1 MNDAR
6 VAAARV
12 LAALDLGRTTLA
24 TQLERER
31 PATHDPRDQALYQE
45 LVLGTTRWR
54 AELDARLKPHLRRSI
69 DSLAPAVRA
78 ILRLAAYQLLHLTR
92 VPSHAVVNESVEST
106 RALGHARAAGFVNA
120 VLRNLIRGGRRH
132 TRELQPAPLSELATA
147 LSHPEWLVERWMNRA
162 GFEGC
167 VRWCEFNNAGGAVTV
182 RPIEGDSQTVRGL
195 LREEGLEAEPAR
207 YVRDAIYLPPGALGR
222 VSPSLRDRLVI
233 QDEGAQLVAIAL
245 GATPGDRVLDV
256 CAAPGGKATLLA
268 KTTGPAGFVVAC
280 DHRPARVALLA
291 ETISRAKLHTAV
303 VALDAEGPLPFRADF
318 DRVLLDVPCSGLGV
332 VRREPDIKWN
342 RAESS
347 LRTFARAQQRMIQH
361 AADVVRPGGTLL
373 YATCS
378 SEPEENDDVVE
389 RFLRD
394 RPDFTID
401 PIVLPAGLVHASGS
415 PLVEANGFFATRPD
429 VHQLDAY
436 FAARLVRRNPA

>member
-1 MNDAR
+1 M
-6 VAAARV
+6 
-12 LAALDLGRTTLA
+12 L
-24 TQLERER
+24 
-31 PATHDPRDQALYQE
+31 
-45 LVLGTTRWR
+45 LV
-54 AELDARLKPHLRRSI
+54 
-69 DSLAPAVRA
+69 
-78 ILRLAAYQLLHLTR
+78 
-92 VPSHAVVNESVEST
+92 
-106 RALGHARAAGFVNA
+106 
-120 VLRNLIRGGRRH
+120 
-132 TRELQPAPLSELATA
+132 
-147 LSHPEWLVERWMNRA
+147 
-162 GFEGC
+162 
-167 VRWCEFNNAGGAVTV
+167 
-182 RPIEGDSQTVRGL
+182 
-195 LREEGLEAEPAR
+195 
-207 YVRDAIYLPPGALGR
+207 
-222 VSPSLRDRLVI
+222 
-233 QDEGAQLVAIAL
+233 
-245 GATPGDRVLDV
+245 
-256 CAAPGGKATLLA
+256 
-268 KTTGPAGFVVAC
+268 
-280 DHRPARVALLA
+280 
-291 ETISRAKLHTAV
+291 
-303 VALDAEGPLPFRADF
+303 